1 MTTVAVLQPGYIPWL
16 GFFEQMARA
25 DHFVYYDD
33 VHFDKHG
40 WRNRNRVKGPTGP
53 VWLSVPVRHSGRA
66 DQLILET
73 EIVPDIPWAKKQIR
87 TLQQL
92 YAKAPHRDPYLA
104 EFAEIIEHP
113 WRLISDLDMA
123 VGDVMR
129 GWFGIT
135 TPIYRSSALGIG
147 GGQSERLVNI
157 CKNFGATRYVS
168 GAAAR
173 DYLEVTLFD
182 RAGIEVVWQDYRHP
196 TYPQLH
202 GDFVSHLSALDLAL
216 NVGAS
221 SRRVILGEPGH
232 ST

>member
-1 MTTVAVLQPGYIPWL
+1 
-16 GFFEQMARA
+16 
-25 DHFVYYDD
+25 
-33 VHFDKHG
+33 
-40 WRNRNRVKGPTGP
+40 
-53 VWLSVPVRHSGRA
+53 
-66 DQLILET
+66 
-73 EIVPDIPWAKKQIR
+73 
-87 TLQQL
+87 
-92 YAKAPHRDPYLA
+92 
-104 EFAEIIEHP
+104 
-113 WRLISDLDMA
+113 
-123 VGDVMR
+123 MR

-173 DYLEVTLFD
+173 DYLEVTLFE